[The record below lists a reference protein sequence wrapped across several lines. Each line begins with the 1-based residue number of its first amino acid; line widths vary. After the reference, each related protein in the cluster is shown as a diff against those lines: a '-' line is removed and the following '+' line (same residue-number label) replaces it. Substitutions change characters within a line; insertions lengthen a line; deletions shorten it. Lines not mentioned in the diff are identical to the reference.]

1 MALSARGLSAGNRF
15 SRWGVVNT
23 KTEESGL
30 YTISE
35 MASLFG
41 VSRQTL
47 IYYDKIGLFKPARVN
62 ERGYRFYSPTQI
74 PLMRLITLL
83 RDVGLDLDEVRRL
96 TRVRCMDEIVEKM
109 RERESELNAQ
119 IEGLVA
125 ERSNVQ
131 ERLRFY
137 DEASLWKANV
147 GKPKLM
153 AFPKRHIVFEP
164 FPNSGEIDRP
174 VLHLTLMKAIN
185 NMSDL
190 IGAKPMRGWG
200 TMLLRENF
208 HSSNPI
214 TGAAP
219 YVVVPEGVEDELLK
233 KTHELPE
240 GIYLCMSKWGMPYD
254 SAGIRAVVSCL
265 DEHHLRARG
274 NAYDFC
280 FMDATGYDESHQED
294 FCCIQVPIEV

>member
-1 MALSARGLSAGNRF
+1 MGSSAG
-15 SRWGVVNT
+15 SRSPNGASRGVT
-23 KTEESGL
+23 ITETEESGL
-30 YTISE
+30 YTVSE

-47 IYYDKIGLFKPARVN
+47 IYYDKIGLFKPAKVN
-62 ERGYRFYSPTQI
+62 DRGYRFYSPTQI

-83 RDVGLDLDEVRRL
+83 RDVGLDLEEIRRL
-96 TRVRCMDEIVEKM
+96 TRARCMDEIAEKV
-109 RERESELNAQ
+109 RERERELDAQ
-119 IEGLVA
+119 MGELEE

-137 DEASLWKANV
+137 DEAAFWKANV
-147 GKPKLM
+147 GKPKLVT
-153 AFPKRHIVFEP
+153 FPTRHIVAEP
-164 FPNSGEIDRP
+164 FPDSEEVGRP
-174 VLHLTLMKAIN
+174 ILHITLMKAIN
-185 NMSDL
+185 SMKDL

-214 TGAAP
+214 SGACP

-233 KTHELPE
+233 STHELPE
-240 GIYLCMSKWGMPYD
+240 GVYLCMSRWGMPYD
-254 SAGIRAVVSCL
+254 PKGIRAVIACL
-265 DEHHLRARG
+265 DEHHLQARG

-280 FMDATGYDESHQED
+280 YMDATGYDEEHQED
-294 FCCIQVPIEV
+294 FCCIQVPVEI